1 KAKEAKIFINKLY
14 NASKFVLQ
22 NLEGI
27 ELQDITK
34 IKLASKD
41 KWILSELDSLIR
53 SVTKNIDKYALGV
66 ATSNLI
72 EFTVSKFCDWYIELS
87 KVDLYGEDKAKKA
100 RTQNVLYYV
109 FDKLLKLF
117 HPFIPFVT
125 EYIYQELPF
134 HEETIMR
141 ANFPTKVPVK
151 NLKNNFNKVLEII
164 KAIRNARAEFNVP
177 DNKRTNLY
185 VMIEGQC
192 NETSENLGEIA
203 KLGFGLAIELV
214 TKEPQE
220 KCVKVIY
227 DNVKVFIPMGQL
239 VDGQKEKERIAK
251 EIASLEFEIAR
262 SEKMLSNQGFVAKAP
277 ASMVENE
284 KAKLENNR
292 AMLVKFQ
299 NELKS
304 L

>member
-1 KAKEAKIFINKLY
+1 
-14 NASKFVLQ
+14 
-22 NLEGI
+22 
-27 ELQDITK
+27 
-34 IKLASKD
+34 
-41 KWILSELDSLIR
+41 
-53 SVTKNIDKYALGV
+53 
-66 ATSNLI
+66 
-72 EFTVSKFCDWYIELS
+72 
-87 KVDLYGEDKAKKA
+87 
-100 RTQNVLYYV
+100 
-109 FDKLLKLF
+109 
-117 HPFIPFVT
+117 
-125 EYIYQELPF
+125 
-134 HEETIMR
+134 M
-141 ANFPTKVPVK
+141 
-151 NLKNNFNKVLEII
+151 LEII